1 MPLGWTQVDQ
11 YVRPDAT
18 QRLLSAPPD
27 LSTADEDLLVD
38 ELTPP
43 RIMALAAACAA
54 HDDDSE
60 FPG

>member
-1 MPLGWTQVDQ
+1 VDQ